1 MPPEAQCWRRGAG
14 GLAPHAGAVAGSA
27 GGLASMTGERPP
39 AGGGHAAKEGG
50 YCNFF
55 RADASGVLVCNQVNV
70 TWQLRDVSEGM
81 GGFVRPVAVPQ
92 KKCSSL
98 TWISIARSA
107 CLVRTRLASLC
118 RAVAPRP
125 WRSCPTSD
133 TSRAMRPCAA
143 TPPLLESV
151 ADRCPRRLP
160 AQALA
165 TCCSSAAPR
174 RRTACWLGRTRP
186 SAAAS
191 STSTRRSR
199 WRCPLTITSCPT
211 SPAKLPVCES

>member
-1 MPPEAQCWRRGAG
+1 MIAHRELCRRLDWMLAGGWRESVPPEAQCWRRGAG
-14 GLAPHAGAVAGSA
+14 GLALHAGAVAGSA
-27 GGLASMTGERPP
+27 SGLASMTGERPP

-81 GGFVRPVAVPQ
+81 GGFVRPVCVPQ

-107 CLVRTRLASLC
+107 CLVRTRLASPC

-133 TSRAMRPCAA
+133 TSRAVRPCAEIG
-143 TPPLLESV
+143 PPSLPQPL
-151 ADRCPRRLP
+151 ADR
-160 AQALA
+160 
-165 TCCSSAAPR
+165 SAR
-174 RRTACWLGRTRP
+174 
-186 SAAAS
+186 
-191 STSTRRSR
+191 
-199 WRCPLTITSCPT
+199 
-211 SPAKLPVCES
+211 